1 MSRELPPFS
10 DNLPLN
16 NYTELYAPDEENVE
30 LAAPLTVA
38 HLQQSLDRWK
48 EYEKLLG
55 GPIPTVTD
63 ILSDEKA
70 AATLSHLHTTHK
82 ALVASG
88 SLVDKDN
95 GEEPTLLASELQ
107 LVALPWKA
115 FRRYADT
122 PRQLIKDIHEVH
134 QGYFDQA
141 TLEYGARTRVVNN
154 SDQYLEFDLSEFRYH
169 QPGTSP
175 NTQESISSYIDRKIE
190 KEGPWGFMLIQ
201 KGEHYTELRQ
211 FPITNR
217 FDASFSGT
225 EQRRFWAGETRI
237 AGDSLGILEWSALLA
252 GRTPDEVANEALP
265 SYNLDASLYANPL
278 FRGTSARIP
287 MIRHQ
292 NARKSE
298 NVHLVGDYIGYNQ
311 SAALAGRLAIAANT
325 DSALLDEIIEDGAK
339 LPVNL
344 RLPYTW
350 AKRQLEGMNDPG
362 TVVSNLRA
370 AELLSEEV
378 PRLMDVLRSSPEVA
392 QSLGRLHLAQLFY
405 KGVDLRNMGIE
416 GKPLPTGKYSSLELM
431 PWQALL
437 EANQKGIALVDKTAS
452 ASVKRSAEIIAGILK
467 NGALEAA
474 SLSSLPRCQRGGETE
489 DVIQHR
495 LHDFL
500 INKVATEGPWGLAL
514 RGLMPET
521 YYGRDFGVSMFTL

>member
-1 MSRELPPFS
+1 MSRELPSFS

-16 NYTELYAPDEENVE
+16 NLTELYAPNDENVE
-30 LAAPLTVA
+30 QATPLTVA
-38 HLQQSLDRWK
+38 HLQESLDRWK
-48 EYEKLLG
+48 RYEELLG
-55 GPIPTVTD
+55 GPIPTTAD
-63 ILSDEKA
+63 LLSDEKA
-70 AATLSHLHTTHK
+70 VATLTHLHTTHK
-82 ALVASG
+82 ALIASG
-88 SLVDKDN
+88 VKVDKDN
-95 GEEPTLLASELQ
+95 GEAATLLANELQ
-107 LVALPWKA
+107 LVALPWSA
-115 FRRYADT
+115 FKSYADT
-122 PRQLIKDIHEVH
+122 PRQLIKDIHKVH

-141 TLEYGARTRVVNN
+141 TAERGARTRTVNN
-154 SDQYLEFDLSEFRYH
+154 SDQYLEFDLNDFRYH

-175 NTQESISSYIDRKIE
+175 DTQESISSYIDRKIE
-190 KEGPWGFMLIQ
+190 KEGSWGFMLIQ

-217 FDASFSGT
+217 FDASFDGRQ
-225 EQRRFWAGETRI
+225 QRRFWAGDTRI

-252 GRTPDEVANEALP
+252 RRTPDEVTDEALP
-265 SYNLDASLYANPL
+265 PCNLDASLYANPL
-278 FRGTSARIP
+278 FLGTSARVP
-287 MIRHQ
+287 MMRHQ

-325 DSALLDEIIEDGAK
+325 DSALLDEIIEGGAE

-370 AELLSEEV
+370 AELLSEEL

-392 QSLGRLHLAQLFY
+392 QSLGRLYLAQLFY

-416 GKPLPTGKYSSLELM
+416 GRPLPTGRYSSLELM
-431 PWQALL
+431 PWHALL
-437 EANQKGIALVDKTAS
+437 EANQKGTALVDKTAS

-474 SLSSLPRCQRGGETE
+474 SPSSLPHRQKGGEAE

-495 LHDFL
+495 LHDLL
-500 INKVATEGPWGLAL
+500 INKVETEGPWGLAL
-514 RGLMPET
+514 RGLMPES